1 MSHSPMENHRI
12 ASAHDGLQLAVWRQ
26 PAVRPNGA
34 PPVLYVHGATFGAAF
49 AFGHRFDGRSWADDL
64 NDAGFDAW
72 GFDFL
77 GYGRSDR
84 HAEMAQPATAH
95 TPLGRAP
102 DAASQI
108 AAVVDFIAAQSGAS
122 RVNLLAHSWG
132 NIAAGRYAATSP
144 QRVARFAMFAPILR
158 GVRAPTPALPAWQL
172 VTIEAQWTRFNE
184 DVPAGH
190 APVLSRAHFDPWA
203 QAYLDSDPAGRD
215 REPPAVQVP
224 CGPAA
229 DIGAAA
235 RGELPY
241 DPRQLRAPLLVVRG
255 EWDHLCTDT
264 DVARLFAELDPA
276 TSRRDT
282 VIPAATHLM
291 HLEQNRFALY
301 QATREFFS

>member
-1 MSHSPMENHRI
+1 MAHSPTENHRI
-12 ASAHDGLQLAVWRQ
+12 SSGQGKLQLAVWRQ
-26 PAVRPNGA
+26 RAPRPNGR
-34 PPVLYVHGATFGAAF
+34 PPVLYVHGATFGATL
-49 AFGHRFDGRSWADDL
+49 AFGHRFDGHSWADNL

-77 GYGRSDR
+77 GYDQSDR
-84 HAEMAQPATAH
+84 YPEMALPAAAH
-95 TPLGRAP
+95 APLGRAP
-102 DAASQI
+102 AAAPQI
-108 AAVVDFIAAQSGAS
+108 GAVVDFIVTQTGISQI
-122 RVNLLAHSWG
+122 NLLAHSWG
-132 NIAAGRYAATSP
+132 NIAASRYAIKSP
-144 QRVARFAMFAPILR
+144 QRVARLAMFAPILR
-158 GVRAPTPALPAWQL
+158 GVQTPAVELPAWQL
-172 VTIEAQWTRFNE
+172 VTIEAQWTRFKE

-203 QAYLDSDPAGRD
+203 QAYLESDPASRD

-241 DPRQLRAPLLVVRG
+241 DPRQLQAPLLVVRG
-255 EWDHLCTDT
+255 AWDHLCTDA
-264 DVARLFAELDPA
+264 DVARLFAALAPA
-276 TSRRDT
+276 TPHRDA

-291 HLEQNRFALY
+291 HLEQNRFSLY